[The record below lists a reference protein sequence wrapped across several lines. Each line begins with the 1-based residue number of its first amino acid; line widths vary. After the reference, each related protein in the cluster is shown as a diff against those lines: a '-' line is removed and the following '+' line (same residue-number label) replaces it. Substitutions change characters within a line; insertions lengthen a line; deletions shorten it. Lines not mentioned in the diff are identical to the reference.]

1 MGLRNEYVST
11 MIYEE
16 LANGII
22 ECVGGT
28 ENIASAINCM
38 TRVRIRV
45 NRDAAV
51 RDDDLR
57 ALDGVLSVTHNQ
69 QGYLE
74 VVVGPGK
81 SRKCIDVFRTLGI
94 PSAVPESQP
103 VSEKP
108 EEAIKPKAGVQFRL
122 KAVLK
127 TFGQIFAPL
136 IPGVIAAGI
145 CAGVASL
152 ISQAVPGYTENKALS
167 VAYSLLTGINAA
179 FMAYLTGWAGYR
191 TAEVFGGTPILG
203 GMVGMFTTL
212 ESVNTLS
219 AIVGLYNEAQPL
231 NAILRSGRGG
241 VLAAVVGV
249 WLMCKIE
256 AAIRRRIPDALDVVI
271 SPILT
276 LFATLVPYVFVVM
289 PATGLVSMGMCRVV
303 GAIAVSPNPF
313 VRMVS
318 GRAAVPSHGCH
329 RHAPWPD
336 RAVYRATRNIWI
348 CNALSGAGNGGRRP
362 GRRGAGHRL
371 QGKAN
376 WEYANMQNHQWRASG
391 CRAWRGR
398 TADLWR
404 NAARG
409 QALYYR
415 RDWRRIRRSLR
426 YADGGCLHY
435 LGPLRHS
442 GGIRDD

>member
-16 LANGII
+16 LANDII

-152 ISQAVPGYTENKALS
+152 ISQAVPG
-167 VAYSLLTGINAA
+167 
-179 FMAYLTGWAGYR
+179 
-191 TAEVFGGTPILG
+191 
-203 GMVGMFTTL
+203 
-212 ESVNTLS
+212 
-219 AIVGLYNEAQPL
+219 
-231 NAILRSGRGG
+231 
-241 VLAAVVGV
+241 
-249 WLMCKIE
+249 
-256 AAIRRRIPDALDVVI
+256 
-271 SPILT
+271 
-276 LFATLVPYVFVVM
+276 
-289 PATGLVSMGMCRVV
+289 
-303 GAIAVSPNPF
+303 
-313 VRMVS
+313 
-318 GRAAVPSHGCH
+318 
-329 RHAPWPD
+329 
-336 RAVYRATRNIWI
+336 
-348 CNALSGAGNGGRRP
+348 
-362 GRRGAGHRL
+362 
-371 QGKAN
+371 
-376 WEYANMQNHQWRASG
+376 
-391 CRAWRGR
+391 
-398 TADLWR
+398 
-404 NAARG
+404 
-409 QALYYR
+409 
-415 RDWRRIRRSLR
+415 
-426 YADGGCLHY
+426 
-435 LGPLRHS
+435 
-442 GGIRDD
+442 